1 MAEKTLSVKLSL
13 NDRQFQ
19 SALRKSTRSIQ
30 RFGKKMQGFGQTM
43 TRNITVPVV
52 GLGAAAVKLASDFEE
67 TQSKFNTV
75 FKDISDNAQAAS
87 KELSSSFGLSSRASM
102 QLLSDTGD
110 LLTGFGFTQEEA
122 LKLST
127 EVNKLAVDLASFTN
141 VEGGAE
147 AASKALTKA
156 LLGERES
163 IKQLGI
169 AITEADLKSFAA
181 EQGLVFKEL
190 GRVEKATLTY
200 QLALQ
205 QSQNAVGDFART
217 SDSFAGQ
224 LRQLKGELEDVAI
237 QLGVEILPLAKDLVS
252 GLRDVAKFTNRF
264 SSEQRTA
271 ALQTAGFAAVLGP
284 IITVVGKLVTVF
296 GTLRKFFFLKLIP
309 VLRLVASVLMNLT
322 PQGRIVSGLIVA
334 ASYLV
339 THWSKVKK
347 GFDDL
352 VDSTTTLLEKLG
364 LLKKEEDLGL
374 DFSVQEGEV
383 LSPEEMMRRAAGR
396 QGVTIVPEK
405 QVSPE
410 EAERKRQMAVDK
422 LAASQFKYVD
432 SISATSV
439 ALKKVDNEFE
449 TLKPIAED
457 FAETSAETFSEAFFD
472 FSEEFKATLQ
482 NTFTEISNLISS
494 VSNLF
499 SQIHNKRMIEL
510 DNERAKEIDNINNSL
525 RSEEAKE
532 AAINSINDKFD
543 KKKAEADKKQAK
555 RAKAMAILEATVAT
569 AAAVVK
575 ALPNIPLSIAAG
587 VIGAAQIAT
596 IASTQIPAFAE
607 GGMVTGATLGL
618 VGEGPGTSMS
628 NPEVIAPLDKL
639 KSMIGEGQGSV
650 EVFGRISGSDILISS
665 DRARK
670 NRDRTRGY

>member
-13 NDRQFQ
+13 NDKQFQ

-30 RFGKKMQGFGQTM
+30 RFGKKMQGFGDTM
-43 TRNITVPVV
+43 TRNITLPVV

-87 KELSSSFGLSSRASM
+87 KELSDSFGLSSRASM

-122 LKLST
+122 LKLSK

-217 SDSFAGQ
+217 SDGFANQ
-224 LRQLKGELEDVAI
+224 LRILKAELEDVAV

-252 GLRDVAKFTNRF
+252 GLRDLAKFTNRF

-284 IITVVGKLVTVF
+284 IITVAGKMITAF
-296 GTLRKFFFLKLIP
+296 SKLRLFFLGSLLPALINIGKA
-309 VLRLVASVLMNLT
+309 LVALT
-322 PQGRIVSGLIVA
+322 PQGKIIAGVILA
-334 ASYLV
+334 AQGIYTYWNDLTTV
-339 THWSKVKK
+339 FDNVKTSIE
-347 GFDDL
+347 G
-352 VDSTTTLLEKLG
+352 LLEKLG
-364 LLKKEEDLGL
+364 LLKKEEDIAL
-374 DFSVQEGEV
+374 DFSIQDQSGQVFTI
-383 LSPEEMMRRAAGR
+383 EELRRRTAAFKG
-396 QGVTIVPEK
+396 TKIVPKK

-410 EAERKRQMAVDK
+410 EAERQRQMGIDK
-422 LAASQFKYVD
+422 LEASQLQFAE
-432 SISATSV
+432 SIKVTSV
-439 ALKKVDNEFE
+439 ALKEVKN
-449 TLKPIAED
+449 D
-457 FAETSAETFSEAFFD
+457 F
-472 FSEEFKATLQ
+472 ATLQ
-482 NTFTEISNLISS
+482 PIVEEFEES
-494 VSNLF
+494 VSG
-499 SQIHNKRMIEL
+499 
-510 DNERAKEIDNINNSL
+510 IDL
-525 RSEEAKE
+525 AVQEM
-532 AAINSINDKFD
+532 NSIFGQFGSSIQGAFVTALQSTDGFFVSLID
-543 KKKAEADKKQAK
+543 GIK
-555 RAKAMAILEATVAT
+555 RAVNEMLSLLLVTAIFN
-569 AAAVVK
+569 
-575 ALPNIPLSIAAG
+575 ALLGGTGMGALMG
-587 VIGAAQIAT
+587 LKDIGG
-596 IASTQIPAFAE
+596 F
-607 GGMVTGATLGL
+607 GGIGDVFGRSV
-618 VGEGPGTSMS
+618 VGETPDLLSGVG
-628 NPEVIAPLDKL
+628 AR
-639 KSMIGEGQGSV
+639 SMINTGGTT
-650 EVFGRISGSDILISS
+650 EVFGVISGADILLSS
-665 DRARK
+665 DRAQA
-670 NRDRTRGY
+670 NRNRTRGY

>member
-13 NDRQFQ
+13 NDKQFQ
-19 SALRKSTRSIQ
+19 SALRKSTRSIK
-30 RFGKKMQGFGQTM
+30 RFGSKMQGFGQTL
-43 TRNITVPVV
+43 TRNITLPVI

-75 FKDISDNAQAAS
+75 FKDISDNAQEAS

-127 EVNKLAVDLASFTN
+127 EVNQLAVDLASFTN
-141 VEGGAE
+141 FSGGAE
-147 AASKALTKA
+147 GASLALTKA

-169 AITEADLKSFAA
+169 AITEADLKQFAA
-181 EQGLVFKEL
+181 DQGLVFKEL
-190 GRVEKATLTY
+190 GRVEKANLTF
-200 QLALQ
+200 QLALK
-205 QSQNAVGDFART
+205 QSANAVGDFART
-217 SDSFAGQ
+217 SDSFANQ
-224 LRQLKGELEDVAI
+224 LRQLKSDLEDVAVE
-237 QLGVEILPLAKDLVS
+237 LGVELLPIAKSLVV
-252 GLRDVAKFTNRF
+252 GLRDLTKFTSQF
-264 SSEQRTA
+264 SSEQKKG
-271 ALQTAGFAAVLGP
+271 ALKVAGFAAALGP
-284 IITVVGKLVTVF
+284 ILTVGGKLVIVF
-296 GTLRKFFFLKLIP
+296 GTLRKFFLGKFLP
-309 VLRLVASVLMNLT
+309 AMRLVAKVLMNLT
-322 PQGRIVSGLIVA
+322 PQGRIISGLIVA
-334 ASYLV
+334 ASFLV
-339 THWSKVKK
+339 TNWGKVKK

-364 LLKKEEDLGL
+364 LLKKQEDLGL
-374 DFSVQEGEV
+374 DFSIQEGEV
-383 LSPEEMMRRAAGR
+383 LTREEMMRRAAGR
-396 QGVTIVPEK
+396 QGIKIIPKK

-410 EAERKRQMAVDK
+410 EAERKRQMAIDK
-422 LAASQFKYVD
+422 LAASQLNFAD
-432 SISATSV
+432 SISHTSV
-439 ALKKVDNEFE
+439 ELKKVEDNFE
-449 TLKPIAED
+449 TLKPIVED
-457 FAETSAETFSEAFFD
+457 FAETGAKSFSEAFFD
-472 FSEEFKATLQ
+472 FSEEFKAELQ
-482 NTFTEISNLISS
+482 NTFTEISNLVSS
-494 VSNLF
+494 ISNLF

-510 DNERAKEIDNINNSL
+510 DNEKAKELDKIAASKM
-525 RSEEAKE
+525 SEEEKE
-532 AAINSINDKFD
+532 NAINAINAKFD

-575 ALPNIPLSIAAG
+575 ALPNIPLSIAAS

-607 GGMVTGATLGL
+607 GGLVSGATLGL
-618 VGEGPGTSMS
+618 IGEGPGTSMS

-639 KSMIGEGQGSV
+639 QSMIGQGNGSV